1 LSPDG
6 PSGPGRSPVPYYA
19 IALAIA
25 LLFGLVSAYV
35 VWQIQAED
43 YETNGRS
50 ALNTATLL
58 ADSVEDEFDQLDA
71 LTKSIAR
78 LYVDSRDSG
87 PEESARLVEYM
98 RKEIAEHP
106 FVARISVADANGQVV
121 LGSGPPPL
129 TSNASNVSDRTYFQR
144 AAAGD
149 RGEIFDGPIK
159 SKYSD
164 EWVTV
169 LARRMEDAG
178 GRFIGVVTGS
188 IPVESIEKLFSTLD
202 FLEHGAVDLWTDDG
216 ALVAPEPRA
225 SLEVGVPRLF
235 ETAKAFLRGHPEQD
249 HSLFETVS
257 PFDGVARLYAL
268 QRLPHAPFLLTVG
281 QPKADLDQ
289 PWRRLATELGVLC
302 LVVTIAALWTARRLH
317 TSAVQLGEDNRLLE
331 SRVAERT
338 AEIEAKNQALIASER
353 TFSDAMACA
362 PNPMC
367 LIAADGRFIAVNAA
381 LCDQLGYTRDELLS
395 LDVPSIVAPEDG
407 PFSFE
412 NLQRLTAGELKTI
425 RNVRRYLHK
434 DGRRIPLQMDVSLA
448 RTASGEFRY
457 FIAQGQDVSAR
468 LAYEERLTAL
478 NARLTERVES
488 EVQARQSA
496 QARLAQGEKMAA
508 LGQLAGGVAHDFN
521 NVLQTVLMSAAI
533 VQRSPEDAGRVRAV
547 AAMIEEAATRGAAIT
562 GRLLAFARRNDL
574 SREAVDIASVLSELA
589 PMLKSTL
596 APGIRLVV
604 DTAPDLPEAS
614 TDRHQLETALVN
626 LATNAADAIVGDGLI
641 SFSARKESVGDG
653 DVHELERGL
662 YVRID
667 VRDDGTGMDEHTQ
680 LHMFEPFFTTK
691 DVGKG
696 TGLGLSTARSF
707 AEQSGGGL
715 RITSRLGE
723 GTTASLWLPVAARG
737 EASASSAAPS
747 DPVAGKPLS
756 VLIVDDEQPLREM
769 LALDLKDRGFAVDAA
784 GSGAEALARLDA
796 GARYDVVVSDL
807 AMPNMN
813 GVMFLNEAR
822 RRVADLPAIILTGN
836 TGAVTMQSLEKS
848 LGVSVIVIR
857 KPVAGAALAAAIVG
871 LTRTPRDVPAVGA
884 EADSITASV
893 E

>member
-1 LSPDG
+1 
-6 PSGPGRSPVPYYA
+6 
-19 IALAIA
+19 
-25 LLFGLVSAYV
+25 
-35 VWQIQAED
+35 
-43 YETNGRS
+43 
-50 ALNTATLL
+50 
-58 ADSVEDEFDQLDA
+58 
-71 LTKSIAR
+71 
-78 LYVDSRDSG
+78 
-87 PEESARLVEYM
+87 
-98 RKEIAEHP
+98 
-106 FVARISVADANGQVV
+106 VADANGQVV
-121 LGSGPPPL
+121 LGSGPPQPA
-129 TSNASNVSDRTYFQR
+129 SNAGNVSDRRYFQR

-149 RGEIFDGPIK
+149 HGEIFDGPIK
-159 SKYSD
+159 SNSSN
-164 EWVTV
+164 EWVIV
-169 LARRMEDAG
+169 LARRMEDAD
-178 GRFIGVVTGS
+178 GRFVGVVTGS
-188 IPVESIEKLFSTLD
+188 TPVESIEKLFSTLD
-202 FLEHGAVDLWTDDG
+202 FVDHGVAFLWTDDG
-216 ALVAPEPRA
+216 AMVARFAAEPGA
-225 SLEVGVPRLF
+225 PLEAGTHRLS
-235 ETAKAFLRGHPEQD
+235 ETAKALLREHPQQD
-249 HSLFETVS
+249 HGLYETVS
-257 PFDGVARLYAL
+257 PFDGVARLCAL
-268 QRLPHAPFLLTVG
+268 QRLPHAPFLVTVG

-289 PWRRLATELGVLC
+289 PWRQRAIELGLLC

-317 TSAVQLGEDNRLLE
+317 ASAAQLGEDNRLLE

-353 TFSDAMACA
+353 IFSDAMACA

-367 LIAADGRFIAVNAA
+367 LFAADGRFIAVNAA

-395 LDVPSIVAPEDG
+395 LDVPSIAAPEDG
-407 PFSFE
+407 PFGFE
-412 NLQRLTAGELKTI
+412 TLQRLAAGELKFV
-425 RNVRRYLHK
+425 RSVRRYLHR

-457 FIAQGQDVSAR
+457 FIAQGQDVSGR

-478 NARLTERVES
+478 NAELTERVES

-521 NVLQTVLMSAAI
+521 NVLQTVLMSATI
-533 VQRSPEDAGRVRAV
+533 VQRSPENAGRVRAV

-589 PMLKSTL
+589 PMLKSAL

-604 DTAPDLPEAS
+604 DTAPDLPEAT

-641 SFSARKESVGDG
+641 SFSARKERVGYG
-653 DVHELERGL
+653 NVHELEPGL

-680 LHMFEPFFTTK
+680 SHMFEPFFTTK

-737 EASASSAAPS
+737 EASASSAAAL
-747 DPVAGKPLS
+747 DHPVAGKPLS

-769 LALDLKDRGFAVDAA
+769 LALDLIDRGFAVDVA

-796 GARYDVVVSDL
+796 GARCDVVVSDL

-848 LGVSVIVIR
+848 IGVSVILIR
-857 KPVAGAALAAAIVG
+857 KPVTGAALAAAIVG
-871 LTRTPRDVPAVGA
+871 LKRTPRDLSAVGA
-884 EADSITASV
+884 QAHSISATAG
-893 E
+893 